1 MKKWNISK
9 ISHLYRKLYSLE
21 QDELKSILNEYK
33 EPVDWFDPET
43 FIYFNNL
50 NHAAAVA
57 IATFANAK
65 SNAHLLP
72 EFIPH
77 EPLSINMGKEKI
89 DKVLSESKNPK
100 MIIKTNDGEVPYW
113 FTITETVD
121 KNGKVDSKTH
131 IFNEINVPESLD
143 ISKYKNTVHA
153 LAELISAAVDAVKDP
168 VLSFLNL
175 TKELNIIAPM
185 LIRLGMSDKM
195 MGLFMT

>member
-1 MKKWNISK
+1 VQDNILMKKWNISK
-9 ISHLYRKLYSLE
+9 VSHLYRKLYSLE

-33 EPVDWFDPET
+33 EPIDWFDPET

-72 EFIPH
+72 DYIPH

-100 MIIKTNDGEVPYW
+100 MIVKTNDGEVPYW

-131 IFNEINVPESLD
+131 IFNEIKNRGVDDILIISTDNLSG
-143 ISKYKNTVHA
+143 ISKAINSSFPNTQILL
-153 LAELISAAVDAVKDP
+153 LAATSA
-168 VLSFLNL
+168 
-175 TKELNIIAPM
+175 
-185 LIRLGMSDKM
+185 
-195 MGLFMT
+195 